1 MKKQTTLSCP
11 VLTLVLLFIMLQP
24 IAAQQFTISGYITDK
39 ANGESL
45 IAATI
50 FDSKSAKGAT
60 TNNFGYY
67 SLTLPAGNVTLEYSY
82 IGYRTQSQ
90 TFHLQ
95 GDTVLNIRLDQDNIL
110 EEVTVIGHRSEMG
123 VTGSQ
128 MSAVEVPIAQ
138 IKNIPTLFGENDLIK
153 ALQLL
158 PGVQSGTEGSAGMYV
173 RGGGPDENL
182 LLLDGVPLYNVNH
195 MLGFFS
201 VFNSDALK
209 NVTLYKGSFPA
220 RFGGRLS
227 SVVDVRMKDG
237 DDKKVRGTASIGL
250 ISSKVQLE
258 GPIIKEKTTF
268 NVSFRRT
275 YIDILA
281 QPIIKMAQRN
291 EDGGVDNA
299 GYYFYDLNAKFTH
312 KLSDRDRLYLS
323 TYFGDDAIY
332 LKAKDRSA
340 YGGNYEWEDHTKLD
354 WDWGN
359 AIASLRWN
367 RIVSNKLFMN
377 TTASFTRYRSSLST
391 GYESTFRDSSVPEQA
406 DTKEES
412 KLTYRSGIQDWTV
425 KTDFDYTPNVNHD
438 IKFGT
443 AYTYHTFTPDVTSL
457 KYTDTGQTEQ
467 DIDTVAG
474 SPKVYAHETATYIED
489 NVSIGRMLKANLGLH
504 FSSFH
509 VQNSDYFSLQ
519 PRAGLRVLLTDNFS
533 LKAGYAFMN
542 QFIHMLSNN
551 TISMPTDLWVPA
563 TTKIKPM
570 RSHQYAVGAFYSL
583 KDIADFSVE
592 GYYKTMDNLLE
603 YKDGASF
610 MGASTNWE
618 EKVSMGRGI
627 AYGIEF
633 LAQRSFGNTTGWI
646 GYTWAKSD
654 RIFDR
659 PGNIINNGKRF
670 PAKYD
675 RRHDV
680 NITATHRFSDRIDVS
695 ASWVFSS
702 GNAAT
707 FAFHEYAAVDSPNYR
722 YPDYSDSNWFHY
734 GGFYPETHSHVE
746 LRNNFRYS
754 NYHRLD
760 LGVNFHKTTKRG
772 NQRTWNIS
780 VYNVYSRLNPFYVY
794 VWDES
799 TWNPETEQW
808 KTTKTLRQATLF
820 PIIPSVTYTIKF

>member
-1 MKKQTTLSCP
+1 MKKQTTFCLI
-11 VLTLVLLFIMLQP
+11 LLFVTVHP
-24 IAAQQFTISGYITDK
+24 IFAQRYTISGYITDK
-39 ANGESL
+39 ANGETL
-45 IAATI
+45 ISATV
-50 FDSKSAKGAT
+50 FDSSSSKGAT

-67 SLTLPAGNVTLEYSY
+67 SLTLPAGNVALEYSY
-82 IGYRTQSQ
+82 IGYRTLRLD
-90 TFHLQ
+90 FHLQ

-110 EEVTVIGHRSEMG
+110 EEVTVIGNRTETG
-123 VTGSQ
+123 IKGSQ
-128 MSAVEVPIAQ
+128 MSTVEVPISQ

-237 DDKKVRGTASIGL
+237 DDKKIRGTASIGL

-268 NVSFRRT
+268 NVSLRRT
-275 YIDILA
+275 YLDILA
-281 QPIIKMAQRN
+281 QPIIKLAQSN
-291 EDGGVDNA
+291 ENGGVSGA
-299 GYYFYDLNAKFTH
+299 GYYFYDINAKFTH
-312 KLSDRDRLYLS
+312 KLSEKDKLYLS
-323 TYFGDDAIY
+323 TYFGDDAVY
-332 LKAKDRSA
+332 MKAEDGNA
-340 YGGNYEWEDHTKLD
+340 YGGNYETKDYTKLD

-359 AIASLRWN
+359 AIAALRWN
-367 RIVSNKLFMN
+367 RVLNNKLFMN
-377 TTASFTRYRSSLST
+377 TTASFTRYRSALSS
-391 GYESTFRDSSVPEQA
+391 GYESISRDLSVPEQ
-406 DTKEES
+406 TQTTEES
-412 KLTYRSGIQDWTV
+412 RLTYHSGIRDWTL
-425 KTDFDYTPNVNHD
+425 KTDFDFTPNVNHD

-443 AYTYHTFTPDVTSL
+443 AYTYHTFAPDVISL
-457 KYTDTGQTEQ
+457 KVLDSGQTEQ
-467 DIDTVAG
+467 NIDTVAG
-474 SPKVYAHETATYIED
+474 SPKVYAHETTAYLED
-489 NVSIGRMLKANLGLH
+489 NISLGRMLKVNLGVH

-509 VQNSDYFSLQ
+509 VQNNNYFSLQ
-519 PRAGLRVLLTDNFS
+519 PRVGLRVLLNDNLS
-533 LKAGYAFMN
+533 LKAGYASMS
-542 QFIHMLSNN
+542 QYIHMLSNN

-563 TTKIKPM
+563 TSKIKPM
-570 RSHQYAVGAFYSL
+570 KSHQYAVGAFYSL
-583 KDIADFSVE
+583 QHIADFSVE

-610 MGASTNWE
+610 IGVSTDWE
-618 EKVSMGRGI
+618 DKVSMGRGI

-633 LAQRSFGNTTGWI
+633 LAQRSFGNTTGWV
-646 GYTWAKSD
+646 GYTWSKSD

-680 NITATHRFSDRIDVS
+680 SITGTHRFSEKIDVS
-695 ASWVFSS
+695 ASWVFST

-707 FAFHEYAAVDSPNYR
+707 FAFHEYAAADSPSYR
-722 YPDYSDSNWFHY
+722 QQYYFPGTYSYF
-734 GGFYPETHSHVE
+734 PETYSYVE
-746 LRNNFRYS
+746 ARNNFRYN

-760 LGVNFHKTTKRG
+760 LGENFHKKTKRG
-772 NQRTWNIS
+772 NLRTWNIS
-780 VYNVYSRLNPFYVY
+780 IYNVYSRLNPFYVY
-794 VWDES
+794 VWDE
-799 TWNPETEQW
+799 TTVNHETGER
-808 KTTKTLRQATLF
+808 KTKNVLRQATLF
-820 PIIPSVTYTIKF
+820 PIIPSVSYTIKF

>member
-1 MKKQTTLSCP
+1 MIFMKKQTTLC
-11 VLTLVLLFIMLQP
+11 LLLVFMGAHTA
-24 IAAQQFTISGYITDK
+24 IAQHYTISGYVTDK

-45 IAATI
+45 ISATI
-50 FDSKSAKGAT
+50 FDSNAKKGAT

-67 SLTLPAGNVTLEYSY
+67 SLTLPAGEVSLAYSY
-82 IGYRTQSQ
+82 IGYRTENRN
-90 TFHLQ
+90 FHLQ
-95 GDTVLNIRLDQDNIL
+95 GDTVLNIRLDQDNML

-128 MSAVEVPIAQ
+128 MSAVEVPITQ

-158 PGVQSGTEGSAGMYV
+158 PGVQSGTEGSAGLYV

-250 ISSKVQLE
+250 ISSKLQLE
-258 GPIIKEKTTF
+258 GPIIKERTTF
-268 NVSFRRT
+268 NVSLRRT
-275 YIDILA
+275 YLDILA
-281 QPIIKMAQRN
+281 QPIIKYAQRN
-291 EDGGVDNA
+291 EDGSVGNA
-299 GYYFYDLNAKFTH
+299 GYYFYDVNAKFTH
-312 KLSDRDRLYLS
+312 KLTDKDKLYLS

-332 LKAKDRSA
+332 LKAKDGYT
-340 YGGNYEWEDHTKLD
+340 YGGNFETEDHTKLD

-359 AIASLRWN
+359 AIAALRWN
-367 RIVSNKLFMN
+367 RIVNNKLFMN
-377 TTASFTRYRSSLST
+377 TTASFTRYRSALGT
-391 GYESTFRDSSVPEQA
+391 GYESISRDLSAPGQPQ
-406 DTKEES
+406 THEES
-412 KLTYRSGIQDWTV
+412 RLTYHSGIQDWTL
-425 KTDFDYTPNVNHD
+425 KSEFDFTPNVNHD

-443 AYTYHTFTPDVTSL
+443 SYTYHTFTPDVTSL
-457 KYTDTGQTEQ
+457 KYTDSGQTDQ
-467 DIDTVAG
+467 NIDTVAG
-474 SPKVYAHETATYIED
+474 SPKVFAHETATYLED
-489 NVSIGRMLKANLGLH
+489 NISLGRVLKVNLGLH

-509 VQNSDYFSLQ
+509 VQNSHYFSLQ
-519 PRAGLRVLLTDNFS
+519 PRAGLRVLLTDNLS
-533 LKAGYAFMN
+533 LKAGYATMS
-542 QFIHMLSNN
+542 QYIHMLSNN

-563 TTKIKPM
+563 TTRIKPM
-570 RSHQYAVGAFYSL
+570 KSHQYSVGAFYSL
-583 KDIADFSVE
+583 KDVADFSVE

-627 AYGIEF
+627 AYGVEF

-659 PGNIINNGKRF
+659 PGNIINHGKSF

-680 NITATHRFSDRIDVS
+680 SLTATHRFSEKIDVS
-695 ASWVFSS
+695 ASWVFST

-707 FAFHEYAAVDSPNYR
+707 FAFHEYAAADSPNYQQQQ
-722 YPDYSDSNWFHY
+722 YYFPGSYSY
-734 GGFYPETHSHVE
+734 METHPHVE
-746 LRNNFRYS
+746 GRNNFRYN

-760 LGVNFHKTTKRG
+760 LGVNFHKITKRG
-772 NQRTWNIS
+772 NQRTWSIS
-780 VYNVYSRLNPFYVY
+780 IYNVYSRLNPFYVY
-794 VWDES
+794 VWDEG
-799 TWNPETEQW
+799 TYNPVTGEW
-808 KTTKTLRQATLF
+808 KTNSVLRQATLF
-820 PIIPSVTYTIKF
+820 PIIPSVSYTIKF

>member
-1 MKKQTTLSCP
+1 MKKQTTLC
-11 VLTLVLLFIMLQP
+11 LLLLLFVAIHPMV
-24 IAAQQFTISGYITDK
+24 AQHYTISGHITDR

-45 IAATI
+45 ISAAV
-50 FDSKSAKGAT
+50 FDSSSAKGAT
-60 TNNFGYY
+60 SNNFGYY
-67 SLTLPAGNVTLEYSY
+67 SLTLPAGDVALQYSY
-82 IGYRTQSQ
+82 IGYRTSSQ
-90 TFHLQ
+90 NFYLQ
-95 GDTVLNIRLDQDNIL
+95 GDTVLNIHLDQDNML

-123 VTGSQ
+123 VAGSQ

-237 DDKKVRGTASIGL
+237 DDKKVRGSASIGL

-258 GPIIKEKTTF
+258 GPIIKERTTF
-268 NVSFRRT
+268 NVSLRRT
-275 YIDILA
+275 YLDILA
-281 QPIIKMAQRN
+281 QPIIKLAQSN
-291 EDGGVDNA
+291 EDGGVNSA
-299 GYYFYDLNAKFTH
+299 GYYFYDVNAKLTH
-312 KLSDRDRLYLS
+312 KLTEKDRLYLS

-332 LKAKDRSA
+332 MKAKDGSA

-359 AIASLRWN
+359 AIAALRWN
-367 RIVSNKLFMN
+367 RVVNNKLFMN
-377 TTASFTRYRSSLST
+377 TTASFTRYRSALGS
-391 GYESTFRDSSVPEQA
+391 GYESISRDLSMPEQ
-406 DTKEES
+406 DPSNEES
-412 KLTYRSGIQDWTV
+412 RLTYRSGIQDWTL
-425 KTDFDYTPNVNHD
+425 KTDFDFTPNVKHD

-443 AYTYHTFTPDVTSL
+443 SYTYHTFTPDVTSL
-457 KYTDTGQTEQ
+457 KIVDSGQTDQ
-467 DIDTVAG
+467 NIDTVAG
-474 SPKVYAHETATYIED
+474 SPKVYAHETATYLED
-489 NVSIGRMLKANLGLH
+489 NISLGRMLKVNLGAHL
-504 FSSFH
+504 SSFH
-509 VQNSDYFSLQ
+509 VQNSHYFSLQ
-519 PRAGLRVLLTDNFS
+519 PRAGLRVLLTDNLS
-533 LKAGYAFMN
+533 LKAGYASMS
-542 QFIHMLSNN
+542 QYIHMLSNN

-570 RSHQYAVGAFYSL
+570 KSHQYTAGAFYSL

-618 EKVSMGRGI
+618 EKVSVGRGT

-633 LAQRSFGNTTGWI
+633 LAQRSFGNTTGWL

-654 RIFDR
+654 RIFDQ
-659 PGNIINNGKRF
+659 PGNIINKGQRF

-680 NITATHRFSDRIDVS
+680 NLTATHRFSEKIDVS
-695 ASWVFSS
+695 ASWVFST

-707 FAFHEYAAVDSPNYR
+707 FAFHEYAAVDSPSYPQHYNSGSNW
-722 YPDYSDSNWFHY
+722 YPDNHP
-734 GGFYPETHSHVE
+734 YPGTHSYVE
-746 LRNNFRYS
+746 ARNNFRYS

-760 LGVNFHKTTKRG
+760 LGVNFHKITKRG

-780 VYNVYSRLNPFYVY
+780 IYNVYSRLNPFYIY

-799 TWNPETEQW
+799 TRDPETGEW
-808 KTTKTLRQATLF
+808 KTRNVLRQATLF
-820 PIIPSVTYTIKF
+820 PVIPSVSYTIKF

>member
-1 MKKQTTLSCP
+1 MLKIIFMKKQTTLC
-11 VLTLVLLFIMLQP
+11 LLLVFM
-24 IAAQQFTISGYITDK
+24 AAHTVFAQHYTISGYVTDK

-45 IAATI
+45 ISATI
-50 FDSKSAKGAT
+50 FDSNAKKGAT

-67 SLTLPAGNVTLEYSY
+67 SLTLPAGDVSLAYSY
-82 IGYRTQSQ
+82 IGYRTENRN
-90 TFHLQ
+90 FHLQ
-95 GDTVLNIRLDQDNIL
+95 GDTVLNIRLDQDNML

-128 MSAVEVPIAQ
+128 MSAVEVPITQ

-158 PGVQSGTEGSAGMYV
+158 PGVQSGTEGSAGLYV

-250 ISSKVQLE
+250 ISSKLQLE
-258 GPIIKEKTTF
+258 GPIIKERTTF
-268 NVSFRRT
+268 NVSLRRT
-275 YIDILA
+275 YLDILA
-281 QPIIKMAQRN
+281 QPIIKYAQRD
-291 EDGGVDNA
+291 EEGGVATA
-299 GYYFYDLNAKFTH
+299 GYYFYDVNAKFTH
-312 KLSDRDRLYLS
+312 KLTEKDKLYLS

-332 LKAKDRSA
+332 LKAKDGYT
-340 YGGNYEWEDHTKLD
+340 YGGNFETEDHTKLD

-359 AIASLRWN
+359 AIAALRWN
-367 RIVSNKLFMN
+367 RIVNNKLFMN
-377 TTASFTRYRSSLST
+377 TTASFTRYRSALGTS
-391 GYESTFRDSSVPEQA
+391 YESISRDLSAPGQPQ
-406 DTKEES
+406 TNEES
-412 KLTYRSGIQDWTV
+412 RLTYHSGIQDWSL
-425 KTDFDYTPNVNHD
+425 KSEFDFTPNVNHD

-443 AYTYHTFTPDVTSL
+443 SYTYHTFTPDVTSL
-457 KYTDTGQTEQ
+457 KYTDSGQTDQ

-474 SPKVYAHETATYIED
+474 SPKVFAHETATYLED
-489 NVSIGRMLKANLGLH
+489 NISLGRVLKVNLGLH

-509 VQNSDYFSLQ
+509 VQNSNYFSLQ
-519 PRAGLRVLLTDNFS
+519 PRAGLRVLLTDNLS
-533 LKAGYAFMN
+533 LKAGYAAMS
-542 QFIHMLSNN
+542 QYIHMLSNN

-570 RSHQYAVGAFYSL
+570 KSHQYSVGAFYSL

-627 AYGIEF
+627 AYGVEF
-633 LAQRSFGNTTGWI
+633 LAQRSFGNTTGWL

-659 PGNIINNGKRF
+659 PGNIINNGQRF

-680 NITATHRFSDRIDVS
+680 SLTATHRFSEKIDVS
-695 ASWVFSS
+695 ASWVFST

-707 FAFHEYAAVDSPNYR
+707 FSFHEYAAADSPNYQQQR
-722 YPDYSDSNWFHY
+722 YYFPDSYSY
-734 GGFYPETHSHVE
+734 METLPHVE
-746 LRNNFRYS
+746 ARNNFRYN

-760 LGVNFHKTTKRG
+760 LGVNFHKITKRG

-780 VYNVYSRLNPFYVY
+780 IYNVYSRLNPFFVY
-794 VWDES
+794 VSDNG
-799 TWNPETEQW
+799 TYNPATGEW
-808 KTTKTLRQATLF
+808 KSNSVLRQATLF
-820 PIIPSVTYTIKF
+820 PIIPSVSYTIKF

>member
-1 MKKQTTLSCP
+1 MKKQTTLC
-11 VLTLVLLFIMLQP
+11 LLLLLFIAFHPAL
-24 IAAQQFTISGYITDK
+24 AQNYTISGYITDK

-50 FDSKSAKGAT
+50 FDASSAKGAT

-82 IGYRTQSQ
+82 IGYCTLSH

-138 IKNIPTLFGENDLIK
+138 VKNIPTLFGENDLIK

-227 SVVDVRMKDG
+227 SVVDVRVKDG

-275 YIDILA
+275 YLDILA
-281 QPIIKMAQRN
+281 QPIIKMAQSN

-299 GYYFYDLNAKFTH
+299 GYYFYDVNAKFTH
-312 KLSDRDRLYLS
+312 KLSERDRLYLS

-332 LKAKDRSA
+332 LKAKDGSA

-367 RIVSNKLFMN
+367 RVVNNKLFMN

-406 DTKEES
+406 DTNEES

-457 KYTDTGQTEQ
+457 KYTDTGQTDQ
-467 DIDTVAG
+467 NIDTVAG
-474 SPKVYAHETATYIED
+474 SPKVYAHETATYVED

-509 VQNSDYFSLQ
+509 VQNSNYFSLQ
-519 PRAGLRVLLTDNFS
+519 PRAGLRVLLTDNLS

-542 QFIHMLSNN
+542 QYIHMLSNN

-570 RSHQYAVGAFYSL
+570 KSHQYAVGAFYSL

-618 EKVSMGRGI
+618 DKVSMGRGI

-680 NITATHRFSDRIDVS
+680 NITATHKFSDRIDVS

-707 FAFHEYAAVDSPNYR
+707 FAFHEYAAIDSPNYR
-722 YPDYSDSNWFHY
+722 QPDYSDSNGFHY

-746 LRNNFRYS
+746 SRNNFRYS

-760 LGVNFHKTTKRG
+760 LGVNFHKMTKRG

-799 TWNPETEQW
+799 TRDPETEQW

-820 PIIPSVTYTIKF
+820 PIIPSVTYIIKF